1 MTALGIFLLSSL
13 FFVLMGMAE
22 FAVLLFL
29 LRRSEPK
36 LENLKKSNSSNDGH
50 NVDNMF
56 EYVDDRRIVTTG
68 HAKTSNLPRES
79 AKFILYSN
87 KIDFVATILFPILYG
102 LFNVIYWC
110 NYMNNK

>member
-68 HAKTSNLPRES
+68 HAKTLTCHVNRQSLSYIQIRS
-79 AKFILYSN
+79 ILLLQYCFQFCTVYSMS
-87 KIDFVATILFPILYG
+87 FTGVTI
-102 LFNVIYWC
+102 
-110 NYMNNK
+110 

>member
-1 MTALGIFLLSSL
+1 
-13 FFVLMGMAE
+13 MAE

-36 LENLKKSNSSNDGH
+36 LENLKKSDSSNDGH

-56 EYVDDRRIVTTG
+56 EYVDDRRIVTG
-68 HAKTSNLPRES
+68 HVKTSNLSRES

-87 KIDFVATILFPILYG
+87 KIDFAATVLFPILYG

-110 NYMNNK
+110 NYMNNNN